1 MGLLEWRVRD
11 TRVGMRVRGGGSEVQ
26 SRSGDRTMRGTP
38 VGTDLEVIVRG
49 GLSDS
54 IQDVTNLHKAI
65 WEFLTVNWNK

>member
-1 MGLLEWRVRD
+1 MRG
-11 TRVGMRVRGGGSEVQ
+11 TRVGMRVRGRGSEVQ
-26 SRSGDRTMRGTP
+26 SGSGDKTMRGTL

-54 IQDVTNLHKAI
+54 IQDVTRLHKAI